1 MSFLRET
8 LAQEGVIT
16 ATEVKDEQRSPLRRV
31 VSVAGVV
38 LFRQRPSTAKG
49 VMFMTLED
57 ETGRIDLIVRPN
69 IYERYRNAAVYA
81 KLVLAQGRVE
91 RQGRVVHVLA
101 TELRDIEHLAAE
113 LPRLS
118 RDFR

>member
-1 MSFLRET
+1 MSFLREA
-8 LAQEGVIT
+8 LNARGVLT
-16 ATEVKDEQRSPLRRV
+16 AEAVKDERQIVHGRT

-38 LFRQRPSTAKG
+38 LFRQRPGTAKG

-57 ETGRIDLIVRPN
+57 ETARIDLIVRPN
-69 IYERYRNAAVYA
+69 IYERHRNAAVYS
-81 KLVLAQGRVE
+81 KLVLVRGRVE
-91 RQGRVVHVLA
+91 RQGLVVHVLA
-101 TELRDIEHLAAE
+101 THLHDIEELAAN